1 LQEKKGDVLNN
12 DASAMPRSST
22 MPTVEVS
29 WGELIDK
36 LTILE
41 IKELRLS
48 SPQAVANVRN
58 ELARLSRVLRELAPR
73 PARLDA
79 LKAKLKTINETL
91 WDIEDGIRAKEAVKA
106 FDQQFVEFARSVY
119 FNNDQRSRVKREINE
134 LLQSGIVEEK
144 QYTSYAR

>member
-1 LQEKKGDVLNN
+1 
-12 DASAMPRSST
+12 

-29 WGELIDK
+29 WGELVDK

-41 IKELRLS
+41 IKEQRLS

-58 ELARLSRVLRELAPR
+58 EMSRLSPVLRDLQPR
-73 PARLDA
+73 PGKLDT
-79 LKAKLKTINETL
+79 LKARLKTINETL
-91 WDIEDGIRAKEAVKA
+91 WDIEDGIRAKEAAQA

-119 FNNDQRSRVKREINE
+119 FNNDERSRVKREINE

>member
-1 LQEKKGDVLNN
+1 
-12 DASAMPRSST
+12 MPRSGSV
-22 MPTVEVS
+22 PTVEVS

-41 IKELRLS
+41 IKEQRLS
-48 SPQAVANVRN
+48 SPQAVANVRI
-58 ELARLSRVLRELAPR
+58 EMARLSRALRELEPR

-79 LKAKLKTINETL
+79 LKASLKTINEAL
-91 WDIEDGIRAKEAVKA
+91 WDIEDGIRAKEAAKT

-119 FNNDQRSRVKREINE
+119 FNNDERSRVKREINE
-134 LLQSGIVEEK
+134 LLQSSIVEEK